1 MEWCFIRVGRISA
14 WPAVL
19 FFCKGGWFPPFILGK
34 VCRIL
39 EESKKIMLSVKEFS
53 ELSGLGE
60 KSIRRLSH
68 VQGFPVIRNGV
79 RIMIHRQAADAW
91 LADYAQHQ
99 DSCLPTI
106 G

>member
-1 MEWCFIRVGRISA
+1 MV
-14 WPAVL
+14 
-19 FFCKGGWFPPFILGK
+19 
-34 VCRIL
+34 
-39 EESKKIMLSVKEFS
+39 EESRKIMLSVKEFS

-68 VQGFPVIRNGV
+68 VQGFPALRNGV
-79 RIMIHRQAADAW
+79 RIMIHRRAADAW